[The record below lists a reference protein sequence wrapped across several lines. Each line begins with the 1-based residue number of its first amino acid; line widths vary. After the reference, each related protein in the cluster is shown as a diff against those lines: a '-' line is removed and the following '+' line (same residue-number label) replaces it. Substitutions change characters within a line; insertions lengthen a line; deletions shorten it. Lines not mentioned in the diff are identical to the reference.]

1 MKSVARLGVVD
12 RVVVG
17 SFLGLPPWAY
27 ILLTVD
33 LPPWIWVL
41 LVVDLGLLALVF
53 FFFFFLWWVLVSH
66 DLIQTPWWWVDF
78 DVG

>member
-53 FFFFFLWWVLVSH
+53 FFFVFFVFFFFLV
-66 DLIQTPWWWVDF
+66 
-78 DVG
+78 VGFA